1 MKARFL
7 LAATGSG
14 TGKTTLTLALLRAFK
29 QRGVKVVPFKVG
41 PDFIDPKW
49 HAVAAGVPSHNL
61 DGWLLAPGILRAL
74 LRKNAPAGSLAI
86 IEGVMGLYD
95 GLGISDEG
103 GSAHVARLTGTPV
116 VLVVDGR
123 GMALSAAAVVKGFR
137 DLDPRLVIG
146 GVIINRI
153 SSAAHYDLIKEAV
166 EKMVGVPVLGW
177 LPEAPDITLNS
188 RELGLIPPEH
198 YPQVEDKLS
207 KLASLAER
215 YIDLNRLQALT
226 GAPLTDELPQL
237 EAVGPV
243 QVALAQDTAFA
254 AYDQDTLALWESL
267 GAEFLPFSP
276 LKHKQLP
283 PGAEAVMLC
292 GSATAYYADALS
304 KNEPIRNAIRKCK
317 LPLWAEGLGAAYV
330 GRQLGGFPM
339 CGLLEHSTRAGTRLA
354 RFGYVKTDVGRAQE
368 FRYLEGEIE
377 GANVIATKPE
387 RETSWLC
394 GRHEPGL
401 HVFWPHTQGWSNPG
415 LVRDFLAHAVQGKP
429 LSRGLPVNLC

>member
-14 TGKTTLTLALLRAFK
+14 AGKTTLTLALLRAFK

-177 LPEAPDITLNS
+177 LPEAPDITLDS

-198 YPQVEDKLS
+198 CPQVEDKLS
-207 KLASLAER
+207 KLAHLAEQH
-215 YIDLNRLQALT
+215 IDLNRLQALT
-226 GAPLTDELPQL
+226 GVPLTDELPKM
-237 EAVGPV
+237 ETVGRV
-243 QVALAQDTAFA
+243 RVALARDTAFA

-276 LKHKQLP
+276 LQDRELP
-283 PGAEAVMLC
+283 PEAEAVMLC

-304 KNEPIRNAIRKCK
+304 KNEPLRNAIRKCK

-330 GRQLGGFPM
+330 GRHLDGLPM
-339 CGLLEHSTRAGTRLA
+339 CGVLEHSSCSGPHLA
-354 RFGYVKTDVGRAQE
+354 RFGYVKTNVGRAQE
-368 FRYLEGEIE
+368 FRYLEGEIA
-377 GANVIATKPE
+377 GANATAKKPD

-415 LVRDFLAHAVQGKP
+415 LVRDFLAYAAKGRDTKIG
-429 LSRGLPVNLC
+429 S